1 MTSTS
6 SRFADL
12 ARWQALL
19 IVAILI
25 AAMTSGVAYRMHNK
39 FLPGAASAIPAQIAP
54 TSSLTLTTTASGG
67 MVLSNVP
74 VSADD
79 VGDLA
84 LYRRVTLQMIDG
96 AAYYPTVADAHRKAG
111 YPLRPFITVRMPTLA
126 LIGSG
131 LGLATSRAVL
141 IALVLLA
148 GLAWWVR
155 LLRVTDTKSL
165 QPVICVLTVM
175 IGLSTFV
182 VAPNLAVSHEAWAA
196 TLMALSWALSGG
208 FSSAAEGTVRS
219 WLPSVLLATAAV
231 LIRELALPF
240 ILLMGAFAVW
250 RRHWLEVAG
259 WASAVLVFAVALM
272 LHAGHVAAVVGAAD
286 QVSPG
291 WANFAGWP
299 FFVLAMHGT
308 TGLRIIPE
316 WSAAIAVSLTML
328 GWASWRSETGA
339 FGALLFVGYALVFMA
354 LGRPDNWYWGLL
366 ISPVFLLGL
375 LFAPQAIADLV
386 KVISGRSFS
395 AAHAPATD
403 RQWPTTSSRPA
414 TAR

>member
-1 MTSTS
+1 MTSTT
-6 SRFADL
+6 SRFADF

-25 AAMTSGVAYRMHNK
+25 AAMAGGVAYRMHNK
-39 FLPGAASAIPAQIAP
+39 FLPGATSAIPTQSAP
-54 TSSLTLTTTASGG
+54 TLTLTTNASGG
-67 MVLSNVP
+67 MVLTNVP
-74 VSADD
+74 VSADE

-84 LYRRVTLQMIDG
+84 LYRRVTLRMIDG
-96 AAYYPTVADAHRKAG
+96 ASYYPTAAEEHRKAD

-131 LGLATSRAVL
+131 LGLAVSRAVL

-148 GLAWWVR
+148 AWAWWAR
-155 LLRVTDTKSL
+155 LQHITNDKSL
-165 QPVICVLTVM
+165 QPVICILTIA
-175 IGLSTFV
+175 IGLATFV
-182 VAPNLAVSHEAWAA
+182 VAPNMVVSHEAWAA
-196 TLMALSWALSGG
+196 LLMALSWALWGG
-208 FSSAAEGTVRS
+208 FGDPSGQTVRT

-231 LIRELALPF
+231 LIRETALPF

-259 WASAVLVFAVALM
+259 WASAVLVFAVALT
-272 LHAGHVAAVVGAAD
+272 LHASNVASVVSAAD
-286 QVSPG
+286 VASPG

-299 FFVLAMHGT
+299 FFVLAMHGA

-328 GWASWRSETGA
+328 GWASWRSDTGA
-339 FGALLFVGYALVFMA
+339 FGFLLFAGYALIFMA

-375 LFAPQAIADLV
+375 LFAPQAIADLIA
-386 KVISGRSFS
+386 VIRGTSVSGVR
-395 AAHAPATD
+395 APATG
-403 RQWPTTSSRPA
+403 RQWPTTSARPA
-414 TAR
+414 SAR

>member
-1 MTSTS
+1 MTSTT
-6 SRFADL
+6 SRFADF

-25 AAMTSGVAYRMHNK
+25 AAMAGGVAYRMHNK
-39 FLPGAASAIPAQIAP
+39 FLPGATSAIPTQSAP
-54 TSSLTLTTTASGG
+54 TLTLTTNASGG
-67 MVLSNVP
+67 MVLTNVP
-74 VSADD
+74 VSADE

-84 LYRRVTLQMIDG
+84 LYRRVTLRMIDG
-96 AAYYPTVADAHRKAG
+96 ASYYPTAAEEHRKAD

-131 LGLATSRAVL
+131 LGLAVSRAVL

-148 GLAWWVR
+148 AWAWWAR
-155 LLRVTDTKSL
+155 LQHITNDKSL
-165 QPVICVLTVM
+165 QPVICILTIA
-175 IGLSTFV
+175 IGLATFV
-182 VAPNLAVSHEAWAA
+182 VAPNMVVSHEAWAA
-196 TLMALSWALSGG
+196 LLMALSWALWGG
-208 FSSAAEGTVRS
+208 FGDPSGQTVRT

-231 LIRELALPF
+231 LIRETALPI

-259 WASAVLVFAVALM
+259 WASAVLVFAVALT
-272 LHAGHVAAVVGAAD
+272 LHASNVASVVSAAD
-286 QVSPG
+286 VASPG

-299 FFVLAMHGT
+299 FFVLAMHGA

-328 GWASWRSETGA
+328 GWASWRSDTGA
-339 FGALLFVGYALVFMA
+339 FGFLLFAGYALIFMA

-375 LFAPQAIADLV
+375 LFAPQAIADLIA
-386 KVISGRSFS
+386 VIRGTSVSGVR
-395 AAHAPATD
+395 APATG
-403 RQWPTTSSRPA
+403 RQWPTTSARPA
-414 TAR
+414 SAR